1 MHSRTS
7 HLRDLARALNCMV
20 VVTPQKPSIGAGF
33 FAEAPS
39 EILTASC
46 RDSGLSDAY
55 DNGFEED

>member
-20 VVTPQKPSIGAGF
+20 VVTPQKLSIGAG

-55 DNGFEED
+55 DNGFEEE

>member
-1 MHSRTS
+1 MNSKTA
-7 HLRDLARALNCMV
+7 HLRELARAMGCLV